1 MTDTTITKSV
11 ILTAPRETVW
21 QYLTDRKKL
30 GDWFF
35 EAEADLKTGQDYA
48 LFETKP
54 DGSTETMVWGNI
66 VEMSPP
72 QKLVYT
78 FTFKPLGGAMT
89 TVTWQLQDVQG
100 GTKLSLTHSGIE
112 AAAGEAAMNLLV
124 ALDVGRS
131 EERRVGKEC

>member
-48 LFETKP
+48 LFE
-54 DGSTETMVWGNI
+54 I
-66 VEMSPP
+66 
-72 QKLVYT
+72 
-78 FTFKPLGGAMT
+78 
-89 TVTWQLQDVQG
+89 
-100 GTKLSLTHSGIE
+100 
-112 AAAGEAAMNLLV
+112 
-124 ALDVGRS
+124 GRAS
-131 EERRVGKEC
+131 CRERVFRAV